1 MNAQP
6 HHLPSAGTVIDRILA
21 NPLAGLAP
29 WIVYS
34 IVEGEGRLE
43 ESSAIAFGLSLAI
56 LMIGWL
62 RGSKPKLLE
71 FSDVIFFGALAIFV
85 AVASDST
92 HAWLERWSG
101 EVANMALVVIAVG
114 SILVRQPFTLAYAKE
129 SAPREMWHNPFFLRT
144 NYVLTWVWAV
154 AFIIEAA
161 SGLYGD
167 AVLGDS
173 NNLWTG
179 WIIQTLPLIVAAQ
192 FTIWYPERVRAVGA
206 RAHGEDVELP
216 PVADFLS
223 QVTPWISIVG
233 VIALASDAAPWWVGV
248 ALIAI
253 GVALTNRFKPDKDDG
268 SGDADRPAGREPT
281 TAAPV

>member
-1 MNAQP
+1 MGMRMNASP
-6 HHLPSAGTVIDRILA
+6 HTASGSLVDRILA
-21 NPLAGLAP
+21 NPLIGLSP

-34 IVEGEGRLE
+34 LVEGEGRLE
-43 ESSAIAFGLSLAI
+43 ESSAIAFGLALAI
-56 LMIGWL
+56 LMVGWL
-62 RGSKPKLLE
+62 RGNSPKLLE

-101 EVANMALVVIAVG
+101 EVANMALVVIAIG
-114 SILVRQPFTLAYAKE
+114 SILIRQPFTLAYAKE
-129 SAPREMWHNPFFLRT
+129 DAPRELWDNPVFLRT
-144 NYVLTWVWAV
+144 NYVLTSVWAI
-154 AFIIEAA
+154 AFVIEAA

-192 FTIWYPERVRAVGA
+192 FTLWYPDRVQALGAIER
-206 RAHGEDVELP
+206 GESTDP
-216 PVADFLS
+216 PPPIGNFIA

-233 VIALASDAAPWWVGV
+233 VISLASDAAPWWVGV
-248 ALIAI
+248 AFIAV
-253 GVALTNRFKPDKDDG
+253 GVALTKRFKPD
-268 SGDADRPAGREPT
+268 GDAEPVRQALPAER
-281 TAAPV
+281 